1 MSSLTDRYLAATLRA
16 VPTQRRAELADELRA
31 SIEDMIDDRTAGGQ
45 DRDAAER
52 EELTELGNPEQLAA
66 RYTDRRLQ
74 LIGPRFF
81 LVWWRV
87 LRLLLTFIPAI
98 VGVVT
103 GVVKATVADE
113 PGAAIGAGIASGLQ
127 TAVQIAFWVTLCF
140 AVLERTDTS
149 LNLPAWTVDQLPE
162 ETRDRQ
168 ISLVDSCASV
178 VFLIVAIA
186 FLPWQHFQP
195 WVSGDGSRLPMID
208 PALWSFWLPALI
220 VVLVATMGLEIAKYR
235 AGRWTWPLVA
245 VNAVLELAF
254 AAPVIWLLLTDR
266 LLNPALIER
275 FAWLREGG
283 ADDVN
288 RTAVVVTAAVA
299 VWAVIDSA
307 VKARKAAR

>member
-16 VPTQRRAELADELRA
+16 VPQQRRAELADELRA
-31 SIEDMIDDRTAGGQ
+31 SIEDMIEDRTAGGQ
-45 DRDAAER
+45 DRGAAER
-52 EELTELGNPEQLAA
+52 EVLTELGNPEQLAA

-74 LIGPRFF
+74 LIGPRYF

-87 LRLLLTFIPAI
+87 LRTLLTFIPAI

-103 GVVKATVADE
+103 GVVKATVGGE
-113 PGAAIGAGIASGLQ
+113 PGAAVGAGVASGLQ

-149 LNLPAWTVDQLPE
+149 LNLPEWTVDQLPE
-162 ETRDRQ
+162 EARERQ
-168 ISLVDSCASV
+168 VTLVDSCASI
-178 VFLIVAIA
+178 VFLLVAIA

-195 WVSGDGSRLPMID
+195 WLSGDGSRLPMID

-245 VNAVLELAF
+245 VNAALNLAF
-254 AAPVIWLLLTDR
+254 AAPLVWLLLTDR

-283 ADDVN
+283 AEDVAQIA
-288 RTAVVVTAAVA
+288 TVVTAVIV
-299 VWAVIDSA
+299 VWDVIDSA
-307 VKARKAAR
+307 VKARKAAG